1 MIEETARVTRVDGS
15 QVDVE
20 SVVKSG
26 CSGCQQIDTCG
37 SGQVA
42 KGLGVRHMKLTLTT
56 SLTLA
61 PGDEVV
67 IALPQSH
74 LLSAAM
80 QVYLLPLLAMIVAG
94 AFGQFLLVEQWQL
107 HELFALLLAVFGGV
121 AGFYCARLIQAQ
133 PKRKQALEVRIL
145 RKCDK
150 SANPQA
156 IPVNIRN

>member
-1 MIEETARVTRVDGS
+1 MIEETARVTRVEGN

-26 CSGCQQIDTCG
+26 CSSCQQVDTCG
-37 SGQVA
+37 SGQIA
-42 KGLGVRHMKLTLTT
+42 KGLGVRYMKLTLTT
-56 SLTLA
+56 SLELK

-67 IALPQSH
+67 IALPQNH

-80 QVYLLPLLAMIVAG
+80 QVYLLPLIGLIIAAAI
-94 AFGQFLLVEQWQL
+94 GQFLLVQQWQL
-107 HELFALLLAVFGGV
+107 HELSALSVGVFGGIG
-121 AGFYCARLIQAQ
+121 GFYLARYIQRQ
-133 PKRKQALEVRIL
+133 PQRKQALDVKIL

-150 SANPQA
+150 SADPRV